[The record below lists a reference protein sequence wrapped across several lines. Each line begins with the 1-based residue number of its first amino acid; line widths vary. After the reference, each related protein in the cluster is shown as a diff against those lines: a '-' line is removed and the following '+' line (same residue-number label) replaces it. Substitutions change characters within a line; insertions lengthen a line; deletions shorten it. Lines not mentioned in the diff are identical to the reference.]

1 MNSLVFYEYP
11 KKCNLGAWNRSVKE
25 LLIKYNDSV
34 PIFVGGTGLYLD
46 SLFGKVSPI
55 PQISLKI
62 KKKVEELYLRLG
74 KDFSIKTSKN
84 RL

>member
-1 MNSLVFYEYP
+1 M
-11 KKCNLGAWNRSVKE
+11 
-25 LLIKYNDSV
+25 LIKYNDSV

-62 KKKVEELYLRLG
+62 KKKSRGIISETWKRFFL
-74 KDFSIKTSKN
+74 
-84 RL
+84 